1 MAKAQTTNSRDST
14 CHLWNPHYKIVFYTK
29 EGNNAADRIAN
40 EAFSIQNHVS
50 KLYSIVPDWLKLAFE
65 TDMTDVSSNNV
76 G

>member
-1 MAKAQTTNSRDST
+1 M
-14 CHLWNPHYKIVFYTK
+14 FYTK